1 MTDRE
6 RILVAVRGEVADR
19 LPWVPRLE
27 FWYRARLRDG
37 TLPAE
42 LRPLTL
48 TEIADRLGMGCYS
61 SVPDFTECPGA
72 NDMVDRALGIFQ
84 VPVISYEMIL
94 DGKPPRPISQGARE
108 DSVTLVGLGRI
119 ELPTSPLSGVRSSQL
134 SYRPKLHLSPPR
146 HSPR

>member
-37 TLPAE
+37 TLLAE
-42 LRPLTL
+42 LRAL
-48 TEIADRLGMGCYS
+48 TEIADRSGMRCYS
-61 SVPDFTECPGA
+61 SIPDFTECPGA

-94 DGKPPRPISQGARE
+94 DGKPARPTSQGARE

-134 SYRPKLHLSPPR
+134 SYRPKLHLSRPSTR
-146 HSPR
+146 YDEA